1 MGGKEIDI
9 NMDKIYC
16 IGKFE
21 FHSEAEYREA
31 LDDIEKIK
39 YITKKMD
46 INEPGVAQRL
56 YTLIREGKIVFRS
69 VIGDDYLLYLSDMVV
84 EDYRAISRDSLARK
98 IVNRLRSVSPRQ
110 VVGVVCMAGA
120 VICFLIFLGSEYQ
133 DRQKTREIEK
143 IKSEQEISAASD
155 WLSAKLIGV
164 MGEEDSSEEPAV
176 VAQTETVENEVYA
189 AEPIQEIG
197 PQVLPEFQALYE
209 QNSDLAGWLKIEG
222 TNVDYPVMQPVAQSS
237 DFYLNHDFDGKEDIN
252 GSLFLDSRNV
262 LSEPNDNM
270 IIYGHN
276 MKSGMMFG
284 ELKQYLEPQYWREHR
299 KVTFNTIY
307 EKAEYEIVA
316 VCLSKVAED
325 KAGEFKYYDFI
336 DAGNKKAFRRFVKN
350 IKKLNIMD
358 EEIDLSYGD
367 KLLTLSTCNSYTE
380 DGRLFLVA
388 KKCEQ

>member
-1 MGGKEIDI
+1 MDGKEIDI
-9 NMDKIYC
+9 TMDKIYC
-16 IGKFE
+16 IGKFQ
-21 FHSEAEYREA
+21 FDSETEYQEA

-84 EDYRAISRDSLARK
+84 EDYRVMARHSLTRK
-98 IVNRLRSVSPRQ
+98 VASKLRSVSPRQ
-110 VVGVVCMAGA
+110 VLGVICMAGA
-120 VICFLIFLGSEYQ
+120 VVCFLIFLGSEYQ
-133 DRQKTREIEK
+133 DRQKTRELEK

-155 WLSAKLIGV
+155 WLSAKLIDV
-164 MGEEDSSEEPAV
+164 MNEDKVSEEPVV

-197 PQVLPEFQALYE
+197 PQILPEYQTLYE
-209 QNSDLAGWLKIEG
+209 QNSDIAGWLKIEG
-222 TNVDYPVMQPVAQSS
+222 TNIDYPVMQPVAESS
-237 DFYLNHDFDGKEDIN
+237 DFYLNHDFDGKQDIN
-252 GSLFLDSRNV
+252 GSLFLDSRND
-262 LSEPNDNM
+262 LEAPNDNM

-284 ELKQYLEPQYWREHR
+284 ELKEYLEPEFWREHK

-307 EKAEYEIVA
+307 EKAEYEIIA
-316 VCLSKVAED
+316 VCLSKVAENGD
-325 KAGEFKYYDFI
+325 GDFKYYDFI
-336 DAGNKKAFRRFVKN
+336 DAGNKKSFRRYVKN
-350 IKKLNIMD
+350 IKALNIMD
-358 EEIDLSYGD
+358 ENIKLSYGD
-367 KLLTLSTCNSYTE
+367 KLLTLSTCNNYTE

-388 KKCEQ
+388 KKCEK

>member
-1 MGGKEIDI
+1 MDGKEIDI
-9 NMDKIYC
+9 DMDKIYC

-84 EDYRAISRDSLARK
+84 EDYRAISRDSLAK
-98 IVNRLRSVSPRQ
+98 KLINRLRSVSPRQ

-133 DRQKTREIEK
+133 DRQKTKEIER

-164 MGEEDSSEEPAV
+164 MGEEESSEEPAV

-197 PQVLPEFQALYE
+197 PEILPEYQALYE
-209 QNSDLAGWLKIEG
+209 KNSDIAGWLKIEG
-222 TNVDYPVMQPVAQSS
+222 TNIDYPVMQPVAQSS

-284 ELKQYLEPQYWREHR
+284 ELKQYLEPQYWREHK

-307 EKAEYEIVA
+307 GKGEYEIVA
-316 VCLSKVAED
+316 VCLSKVAEGN
-325 KAGEFKYYDFI
+325 AGEFKYYDFI

-388 KKCEQ
+388 KKCEK

>member
-1 MGGKEIDI
+1 MDGKEIDI
-9 NMDKIYC
+9 DMDKIYC

-84 EDYRAISRDSLARK
+84 EDYRAISRDSLAK
-98 IVNRLRSVSPRQ
+98 KLINRLRSVSPRQ

-133 DRQKTREIEK
+133 DRQKTKEIER

-164 MGEEDSSEEPAV
+164 MGEEESSEEPAV

-197 PQVLPEFQALYE
+197 PEILPEYQALYE
-209 QNSDLAGWLKIEG
+209 KNSDIAGWLKIEG
-222 TNVDYPVMQPVAQSS
+222 TNIDYPVMQPVAQSS

-284 ELKQYLEPQYWREHR
+284 ELKQYLEPQYWREHK

-307 EKAEYEIVA
+307 EKGEYEIVA
-316 VCLSKVAED
+316 VCLSKVAEGN
-325 KAGEFKYYDFI
+325 AGEFKYYDFI

-388 KKCEQ
+388 KKCEK

>member
-1 MGGKEIDI
+1 MDGKEIDI
-9 NMDKIYC
+9 DMDKIYC

-84 EDYRAISRDSLARK
+84 EDYRAISRDSLAK
-98 IVNRLRSVSPRQ
+98 KLINRLRSVSPRQ

-133 DRQKTREIEK
+133 DRQKTKEIER

-164 MGEEDSSEEPAV
+164 MGEEESSEEPAV

-197 PQVLPEFQALYE
+197 PEILPEYQALYE
-209 QNSDLAGWLKIEG
+209 KNSDIAGWLKIEG
-222 TNVDYPVMQPVAQSS
+222 TNIDYPVMQPVAQSS

-284 ELKQYLEPQYWREHR
+284 ELKQYLEPQYWREHK
-299 KVTFNTIY
+299 KVIFNTIY
-307 EKAEYEIVA
+307 EKGEYEIVA
-316 VCLSKVAED
+316 VCLSKVAEGN
-325 KAGEFKYYDFI
+325 AGEFKYYDFI

-388 KKCEQ
+388 KKCEK